1 MCEQQKNCGNW
12 LASDEANSFKKIS
25 ASCLGRGSLSI
36 WQIFSQPRLAHS
48 NAMNTLAD
56 FYQNLGLALSLL
68 VIMTFML
75 AGLIKG
81 VIGLGLPTVA
91 MGLLGLAMAPSQAA
105 ALLIIPAT
113 LTNVWQLAFGGH
125 LKGLIKRLWPMLLMI
140 FLGTGVGTLSIGMAG
155 GHWVVRGLGAALLLY
170 ALSGLLLP
178 TLSINPRH
186 ERSLGPVCGLITGVI
201 TSATGVFVIPAV
213 PYLQA
218 LGLNRDELVQALGLS
233 FTVSTLALAAG
244 LLWRGALGGGE
255 LSASLLALIPAV
267 LGMLLGQWLR
277 QRISAVLFKRVFF
290 IGLGALGAHLLIS
303 G

>member
-1 MCEQQKNCGNW
+1 
-12 LASDEANSFKKIS
+12 
-25 ASCLGRGSLSI
+25 
-36 WQIFSQPRLAHS
+36 
-48 NAMNTLAD
+48 MNTLSA

-68 VIMTFML
+68 VIGTFVL
-75 AGLIKG
+75 AGMIKG

-91 MGLLGLAMAPSQAA
+91 MGLLGLAMAPTQAA

-125 LKGLIKRLWPMLLMI
+125 LSGLIKRLWPMLLAI
-140 FLGTGVGTLSIGMAG
+140 FIGTGAGTLWIGMSG

-170 ALSGLLLP
+170 ALSGLCLP
-178 TLSINPRH
+178 TLRVEPHR
-186 ERSLGPVCGLITGVI
+186 EGWLGPLCGLLTGVI

-218 LGLNRDELVQALGLS
+218 LGLSKDEMVQALGLS
-233 FTVSTLALAAG
+233 FTVSTLALAGG

-255 LSASLLALIPAV
+255 LSASLLALIPAM
-267 LGMLLGQWLR
+267 LGMWLGQSLR
-277 QRISAVLFKRVFF
+277 QRISALWFKRVFF
-290 IGLGALGAHLLIS
+290 VGLGLLGGHLLIS